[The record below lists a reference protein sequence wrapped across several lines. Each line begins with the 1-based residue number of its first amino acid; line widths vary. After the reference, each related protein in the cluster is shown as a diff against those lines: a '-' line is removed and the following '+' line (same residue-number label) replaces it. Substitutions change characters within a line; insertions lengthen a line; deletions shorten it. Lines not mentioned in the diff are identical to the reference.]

1 MKLNRKTILITGGSA
16 GLGNA
21 LANVLWL
28 KDNRVI
34 VCGRN
39 KKKMQKLP
47 QGIVGIQGDLSD
59 QKGLKKLL
67 KSLKKLNVEV
77 DVLINNAAS
86 ITPWDQA
93 SDELLERELYLNL
106 TAPMLLTRW
115 FLAQCCQKQEKA
127 IVNIS
132 SKSSITPFH
141 DFVSYSVSKRGL
153 SYFTEILREQL
164 KYSKTKVFHVIPPAL
179 ITQLYQAF
187 HTYRNTDCQNGTAWN
202 VDDFAAVLTKAIEA
216 GELESNF
223 AEQHPPLVVKNYA
236 YED

>member
-1 MKLNRKTILITGGSA
+1 MNLNRKTILITGGSA
-16 GLGNA
+16 GLGEA
-21 LANVLWL
+21 LAKAIWL
-28 KDNRVI
+28 KGNQVI

-59 QKGLKKLL
+59 PKGLRKVL
-67 KSLKKLNVEV
+67 KNLKKLNMEV

-86 ITPWDQA
+86 ITPWNQA
-93 SDELLERELYLNL
+93 SDEQIEQELYLNL

-115 FLAQCCQKQEKA
+115 FLAQCCHEQEKA
-127 IVNIS
+127 IINIS
-132 SKSSITPFH
+132 SKSSITPFR

-164 KYSKTKVFHVIPPAL
+164 KYRKTKVFHVIPPAL
-179 ITQLYQAF
+179 ITQLYHAF
-187 HTYRNTDCQNGTAWN
+187 HAYRNTKCKNGTAWN
-202 VDDFAAVLTKAIEA
+202 VDDFAALLIKAIEA
-216 GELESNF
+216 GELEINF
-223 AEQHPPLVVKNYA
+223 AEQYPPLVVKNYA